1 MKSSDKIPSAQ
12 FDYIADIIKERVNKN
27 LPTFYT
33 IAIEQYEKSTPV
45 AEKEEGYENFK
56 QQILKYTSDYNLTAI
71 TILIFSGRSP
81 RSKPIQTFKIPL
93 IKQTPTIVFSG
104 LEKQNPGIEQLDSS
118 IPVGRYYDEKFEY
131 QLRIM
136 RNEMEKTNLL
146 EKINQLT
153 ERYEEKL
160 RDKDLLHTQEIKNL
174 KDEIDGLKEDLFEYE
189 REIAKNEKDKHN
201 SFGNIALGSISA
213 RAIEGF
219 AKSPI
224 GLGVL
229 KGLLGAEGFETLQ
242 GHLSGIENEGKETPV
257 PETARIITQPVTNTP
272 DPKQIVINYI
282 QKVYTALPDK
292 QLRMVYDIMEVVES
306 NLKDLELLW
315 RVALQVKDQRNKAVN
330 QKPQNPTTDNKD
342 ETEKTDEDDTDDNN
356 DDLNQIE

>member
-1 MKSSDKIPSAQ
+1 MKNTDKIPSAQ
-12 FDYIADIIKERVNKN
+12 FDYIADIIREREQKN
-27 LPTFYT
+27 LPTFFT
-33 IAIEQYEKSTPV
+33 ISIEQYDKATPV
-45 AEKEEGYENFK
+45 AEKEYGYENFK
-56 QQILKYTSDYNLTAI
+56 QQILKFTSDYNLTSI
-71 TILIFSGRSP
+71 SISIFSAKSRNA
-81 RSKPIQTFKIPL
+81 KAIQIFKVPL
-93 IKQTPTIVFSG
+93 TKQTPTVVFSG
-104 LEKQNPGIEQLDSS
+104 LEKQSPGIEQLDSS
-118 IPVGRYYDEKFEY
+118 IPVSRYYDEKFEY

-136 RNEMEKTNLL
+136 RSEMEKTNLL
-146 EKINQLT
+146 EKISQLT

-160 RDKDLLHTQEIKNL
+160 RDKDLLHSQEIKNL
-174 KDEIDGLKEDLFEYE
+174 KDEVNGLKEDLFEYE

-229 KGLLGAEGFETLQ
+229 KGLLGESGFETLQ
-242 GHLSGIENEGKETPV
+242 GHLAGIEDEGKETAA

-272 DPKQIVINYI
+272 DPKQIVLNYI

-292 QLRMVYDIMEVVES
+292 ELRMVYDIMEVVER

-315 RVALQVKDQRNKAVN
+315 SVALQVKDQRNKTAG
-330 QKPQNPTTDNKD
+330 QKNESPVTDQKS
-342 ETEKTDEDDTDDNN
+342 ETEEEKEEERDSDNDN
-356 DDLNQIE
+356 LHNIE